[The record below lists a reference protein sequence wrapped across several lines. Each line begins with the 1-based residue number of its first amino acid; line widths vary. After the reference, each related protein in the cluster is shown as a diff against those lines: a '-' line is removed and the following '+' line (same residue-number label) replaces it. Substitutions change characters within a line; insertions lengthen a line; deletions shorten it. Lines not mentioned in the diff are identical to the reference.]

1 MNDLYHLFL
10 RTEREK
16 RLQEQA
22 AQLSKQ
28 FQQRAHWHDEQ
39 AVFPFENFAQ
49 LKKTHFL
56 SLTVPKQYG
65 GEEISL
71 YEFLLVQETI
81 AQGDGA
87 TALSLGWHLGIVMN
101 LAEQKKWPKEVFARI
116 CKEIVEKQVLLNSAQ
131 SETATGSPARGGKP
145 ETTAEKRN
153 GRWVISGRKTY
164 TSLAP
169 ALDYFIVSATM
180 KETGEV
186 GNFLIP
192 KTASGLKIEET
203 WNTLGMRGTR
213 SDDLILENVEVDET
227 ALVEIVCSSQEKGRA
242 QGWLLHIPA
251 CYLGI
256 AIAARNEAIAF
267 AKTYQPNTLPHPIA
281 EVPEVRR
288 KIAQIDIELMTA
300 RHFMYSVADRWDRNP
315 DKRKN
320 MKEELAAVKYVATN
334 TAINVVDMAM
344 RVVGGQSLF
353 VSHPLQRYYR
363 DVRAGLHNPPAD
375 DLTISIVASRSFN
388 KNVGEDPT
396 TSEGA

>member
-1 MNDLYHLFL
+1 MSDLYHLFL
-10 RTEREK
+10 RTEKEK
-16 RLQEQA
+16 QLQTKA
-22 AQLSKQ
+22 WQLAEQ
-28 FQQRAHWHDEQ
+28 FQKRAQHYDEQ
-39 AVFPFENFAQ
+39 AVFPFENFAE
-49 LKKTHFL
+49 LKKARFL

-101 LAEQKKWPKEVFARI
+101 LAEQKKWPEPVFERI
-116 CKEIVEKQVLLNSAQ
+116 CHEIVHQQVLLNSAQ
-131 SETATGSPARGGKP
+131 SEAATGSPARGGRP
-145 ETTAEKRN
+145 ETTAEKQN
-153 GRWVISGRKTY
+153 GRWIISGRKTY

-169 ALDYFIVSATM
+169 ALDYFIVSATI

-192 KTASGLKIEET
+192 KTAPGLQIEAT
-203 WNTLGMRGTR
+203 WDTLGMRGTR
-213 SDDLILENVEVDET
+213 SDDLILEKVEVDET
-227 ALVEIVCSSQEKGRA
+227 ALVEILHSPQAKGRA

-267 AKTYQPNTLPHPIA
+267 AETYQPNTLPHPIA

-288 KIAQIDIELMTA
+288 KIAEIDLQLMAA
-300 RHFMYSVADRWDRNP
+300 RHFMYSVADQWDRYP
-315 DKRKN
+315 DKRQA

-334 TAINVVDMAM
+334 TAIHIVDMAM
-344 RVVGGQSLF
+344 RVVGGHSLF
-353 VSHPLQRYYR
+353 AHHPLQRHYR

-375 DLTISIVASRSFN
+375 DLTLSIVASRSFTKGN
-388 KNVGEDPT
+388 E
-396 TSEGA
+396 